1 MTLLILTGCSDLGAV
16 IMLLLSRR
24 KPADIF
30 FMGNCIKKNQIK
42 KTKHRFTNFYKS
54 RFSREKVIINFI
66 ITFSFKKLLF
76 LNFLNAQVS
85 STRKPQL
92 STSWTSAAFV
102 MCLWIKI
109 RKITSEIYLLTC
121 NCLKRNLDKPQDCES
136 KMVIS
141 LLIICLNI
149 REEVHVHCEEKRIIS
164 PFSHQ
169 FYIGMD

>member
-30 FMGNCIKKNQIK
+30 FLWVTALKKNQIK
-42 KTKHRFTNFYKS
+42 KTKHRFTNLYKS

-102 MCLWIKI
+102 MCL
-109 RKITSEIYLLTC
+109 
-121 NCLKRNLDKPQDCES
+121 
-136 KMVIS
+136 
-141 LLIICLNI
+141 
-149 REEVHVHCEEKRIIS
+149 
-164 PFSHQ
+164 
-169 FYIGMD
+169 